1 MKKTGKMGALILAL
15 ALSATLAVPA
25 LAAEEENAGEPAVQE
40 DALGITVDGKTVDAE
55 ACIMVPLRAVS
66 EALGFTV
73 TWDGTLPGARVD
85 SGKMHIDVTLGVD
98 RYVGISN
105 HAVGMT
111 APFSLGV
118 PPVMNQGSIYVPVG
132 LFRVLL
138 GNRSDAVT
146 VEGDTVTIHTD
157 SGVEIPN
164 PWQECASQA
173 ELEKAAG
180 FSVPQPVVPA
190 GYALK
195 ARRVLSGQMAELV
208 YAKGEETLTYR
219 VSPGSEDNSGDYTVY
234 QTESTLP
241 AGGAA
246 VTCRGEG
253 ATVSLALW
261 TWDGYS
267 FSLAASAGLSS
278 GQVKTAVESTL

>member
-1 MKKTGKMGALILAL
+1 
-15 ALSATLAVPA
+15 
-25 LAAEEENAGEPAVQE
+25 
-40 DALGITVDGKTVDAE
+40 
-55 ACIMVPLRAVS
+55 
-66 EALGFTV
+66 
-73 TWDGTLPGARVD
+73 
-85 SGKMHIDVTLGVD
+85 MHIDVTLGVD

-105 HAVGMT
+105 QAVGMT

-234 QTESTLP
+234 QTESTLT

-253 ATVSLALW
+253 TTVSLALW
-261 TWDGYS
+261 ARDGYS
-267 FSLAASAGLSS
+267 FSLASERGLDMAAVRAAVS
-278 GQVKTAVESTL
+278 GTL